1 LAAGELLLPRALVA
15 VRQDGTGQTLA
26 PLNRTQRVVSLPVPA
41 GKEKAGFLFIVDLPT
56 CDRSW
61 FVHYDPWQGITGQW
75 LGPPPPL
82 KWVWRSDQQD
92 LLLLDSRP
100 GGAGHTI
107 YETGDGLSVEPVSQI
122 DTLVSVAGWNQE
134 AGQIVFVKRAW
145 QGATGIG
152 LLDPESGAMRR
163 AKVYVYPLRARRLSP
178 DGNWLAYLTG
188 VRNRLDPPY
197 RLELLNLE
205 TLTESPL
212 VQVGDDEAIGP
223 AVWSPYLAEPR
234 VAMLA
239 GPLAEDGLLWP
250 TRILVASPEQP
261 GRYEVAVEGTE
272 GEGLA
277 GPVFCADGGLLYRA
291 DEDGQYRLMRQS
303 PGRSAELLFSSD
315 QPFRPLACP

>member
-1 LAAGELLLPRALVA
+1 M
-15 VRQDGTGQTLA
+15 
-26 PLNRTQRVVSLPVPA
+26 
-41 GKEKAGFLFIVDLPT
+41 
-56 CDRSW
+56 
-61 FVHYDPWQGITGQW
+61 
-75 LGPPPPL
+75 
-82 KWVWRSDQQD
+82 
-92 LLLLDSRP
+92 
-100 GGAGHTI
+100 
-107 YETGDGLSVEPVSQI
+107 
-122 DTLVSVAGWNQE
+122 SVAGWNQE
-134 AGQIVFVKRAW
+134 TEQIVFVKRAW

-178 DGNWLAYLTG
+178 DGNWLAFLIG
-188 VRNRLDPPY
+188 ARNRL
-197 RLELLNLE
+197 
-205 TLTESPL
+205 
-212 VQVGDDEAIGP
+212 